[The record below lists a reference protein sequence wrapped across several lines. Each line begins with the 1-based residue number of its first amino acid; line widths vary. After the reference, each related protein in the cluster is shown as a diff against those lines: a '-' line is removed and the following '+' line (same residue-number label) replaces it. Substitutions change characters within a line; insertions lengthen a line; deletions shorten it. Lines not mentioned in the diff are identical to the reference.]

1 MKVFFSVV
9 VVFFVVFFFGL
20 QESCLRVLITTLF
33 RAALDAHL
41 DVSNNI
47 SQFLLRVLQFLHRL
61 QRGFLEF
68 FLREY
73 KRWISHSAV
82 PPAAHSS
89 ISAMLH
95 FHEGKF

>member
-1 MKVFFSVV
+1 MHSPPLCVNN
-9 VVFFVVFFFGL
+9 
-20 QESCLRVLITTLF
+20 IF

-47 SQFLLRVLQFLHRL
+47 SQFLLRVLQFLHGL

-82 PPAAHSS
+82 PPAARSS
-89 ISAMLH
+89 ISAALH

>member
-1 MKVFFSVV
+1 MHSPPLSVNN
-9 VVFFVVFFFGL
+9 
-20 QESCLRVLITTLF
+20 IF

-47 SQFLLRVLQFLHRL
+47 SQFLLRVLQFLHGL

-89 ISAMLH
+89 ISATLH